1 MYISTDGSNSKLIP
15 QISSTTAPSSSTN
28 LMLCYDGT
36 KYYYNPSSSLTFES
50 GKEYTFNLTLV
61 DSYSATATTFITEWD
76 DSSSIKDVNL
86 E

>member
-36 KYYYNPSSSLTFES
+36 KYYYNPLITADTQTRE
-50 GKEYTFNLTLV
+50 FNG
-61 DSYSATATTFITEWD
+61 TTYYLNTNLPT
-76 DSSSIKDVNL
+76 IKLNNGSTCAASRAP
-86 E
+86 